1 MEENIY
7 LSEVSTIYPN
17 PAFNSVNVLL
27 GGQANDFIISIF
39 SIDGDLIEQFKEQ
52 HLPSN
57 RTFTIPLDYYP
68 KGVYLINVV
77 CGDKIENIKLIK
89 R

>member
-1 MEENIY
+1 M
-7 LSEVSTIYPN
+7 
-17 PAFNSVNVLL
+17 

-68 KGVYLINVV
+68 KGVYLINVIS
-77 CGDKIENIKLIK
+77 GDKIENIKLLK